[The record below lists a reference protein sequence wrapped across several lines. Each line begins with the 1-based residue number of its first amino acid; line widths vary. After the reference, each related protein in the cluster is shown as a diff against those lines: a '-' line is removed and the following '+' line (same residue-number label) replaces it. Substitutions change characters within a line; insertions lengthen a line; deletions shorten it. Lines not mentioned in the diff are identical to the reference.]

1 MPVEY
6 ADGTRQTFATDEK
19 WALSV
24 SGPIRAN
31 NEYDGEEYDAR
42 MELGDW
48 ATVGYDDSHWMRAE
62 RTSIPMAEL
71 IGTPAPNMKVMSTVP
86 AASMRRLDSG
96 QYIIDFGQNMAGWVR
111 MNVRGNAGDTIRL
124 KFAERLNAD
133 GTLYLKNFRD
143 ALSEDIYVC
152 NGSENGRPWRPTF
165 VTHGRHLQRHPQRSQ
180 PRSRAVCQGHP

>member
-1 MPVEY
+1 
-6 ADGTRQTFATDEK
+6 
-19 WALSV
+19 
-24 SGPIRAN
+24 
-31 NEYDGEEYDAR
+31 
-42 MELGDW
+42 
-48 ATVGYDDSHWMRAE
+48 
-62 RTSIPMAEL
+62 
-71 IGTPAPNMKVMSTVP
+71 MKVMSTVP
-86 AASMRRLDSG
+86 AVSMRRLDSG

-165 VTHGRHLQRHPQRSQ
+165 VTHGFRYAMVSGMKSPKAEDFTAEVVYDDMATTGSITT
-180 PRSRAVCQGHP
+180 SIIF